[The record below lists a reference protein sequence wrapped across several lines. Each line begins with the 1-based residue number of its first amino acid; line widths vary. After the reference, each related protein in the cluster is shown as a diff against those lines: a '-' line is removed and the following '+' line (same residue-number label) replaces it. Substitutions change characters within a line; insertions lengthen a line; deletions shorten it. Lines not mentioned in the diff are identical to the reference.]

1 MDAAIAK
8 QKPTKIP
15 RDAGVVNKTMDG
27 LTSTLIG
34 TPAGMQ
40 PKQNAGL
47 KEDKALTRRKVKETR
62 SREQECPPVKV
73 VKDKTSKGVQTR
85 RSMKMVH
92 NIVMELLEAV
102 VEDAA
107 PRGSREKLH
116 DIIMGPVS
124 SALGDDAAIKKRH
137 QKRRSRKAKRK
148 RKAMMRKS
156 RRKRKQAAAKRRRRL
171 REAAESK
178 RANAVPVENIGPD
191 FSCPMGMKTMKNP
204 SKFQRDKEEEEA
216 WNELLDMVTELKVEQ
231 IVKRRPKRT
240 LRKKVSYQIL

>member
-47 KEDKALTRRKVKETR
+47 KEDLALTRRKVKETR

-156 RRKRKQAAAKRRRRL
+156 RRKRKQNDG
-171 REAAESK
+171 E
-178 RANAVPVENIGPD
+178 
-191 FSCPMGMKTMKNP
+191 KTMESMNDGGE
-204 SKFQRDKEEEEA
+204 QEQDEDEEEKEE
-216 WNELLDMVTELKVEQ
+216 WNEPVC
-231 IVKRRPKRT
+231 
-240 LRKKVSYQIL
+240 